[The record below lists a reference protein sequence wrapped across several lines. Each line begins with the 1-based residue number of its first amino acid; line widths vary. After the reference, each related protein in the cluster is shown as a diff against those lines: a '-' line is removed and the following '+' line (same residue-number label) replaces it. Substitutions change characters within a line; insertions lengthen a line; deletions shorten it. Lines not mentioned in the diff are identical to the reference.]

1 MVRQR
6 FTVVIQSETACPD
19 LRIGAPAIHWLRRCF
34 LLLSGDRPWRAPA
47 DSEEWGV
54 KELVELMVKS
64 LVDKPDEVVV
74 TEVEGRHSAV
84 IELKVAREDIGKVI
98 GKKGA
103 HAQALRTII
112 SAAGGKRKKRYVL
125 EILEER

>member
-1 MVRQR
+1 M
-6 FTVVIQSETACPD
+6 
-19 LRIGAPAIHWLRRCF
+19 
-34 LLLSGDRPWRAPA
+34 
-47 DSEEWGV
+47 

-64 LVDKPDEVVV
+64 LVDKPEEVVV
-74 TEVEGRHSAV
+74 SEVEGRHSAV
-84 IELKVAREDIGKVI
+84 IELKVAPEDIGKVI

-125 EILEER
+125 EILEDR